1 MSTKKPSKPILI
13 GDKKYYKYL
22 IVWEDIVG
30 DSTIT
35 DYNEFTNMHCALIH
49 TEACIFKKT
58 PKYLYSF
65 GSYQC
70 ENGEIGFGDRNIY
83 PRSVIKKMLRI

>member
-1 MSTKKPSKPILI
+1 MSIKKPNKPIVV
-13 GDKKYYKYL
+13 GDKRYYKYL
-22 IVWEDIVG
+22 IIWEDIVG

-35 DYNEFTNMHCALIH
+35 DYNEFNNMNCALIH
-49 TEACIFKKT
+49 TEAYIFKKT
-58 PKYLYSF
+58 AKYVYSF
-65 GSYQC
+65 GSYQN